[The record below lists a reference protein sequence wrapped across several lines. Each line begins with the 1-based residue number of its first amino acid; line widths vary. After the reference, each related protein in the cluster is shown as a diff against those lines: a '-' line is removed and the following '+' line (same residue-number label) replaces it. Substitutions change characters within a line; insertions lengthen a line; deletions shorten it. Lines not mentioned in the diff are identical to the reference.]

1 MKFSLLLFGLYK
13 MMQRTAKK
21 VPEFR
26 NKLKEKDYTVVIKT
40 EDGKK
45 GRSYTFAGGDISS
58 RSGDS
63 AGANL
68 TLAWKDAATGFR
80 IMSKG
85 KTKAFIAALQ
95 DGSLKLQGDGN
106 LVPVFLGAVK
116 DMMKGFKKKK

>member
-1 MKFSLLLFGLYK
+1 MKFSLLLYGLLK
-13 MMQRTAKK
+13 LMQRTAKK
-21 VPEFR
+21 VPEFKK
-26 NKLKEKDYTVVIKT
+26 KLKEKDYTVLIKT

-45 GRSYTFAGGDISS
+45 GRTFTFAGGEISS
-58 RSGDS
+58 RGGTES
-63 AGANL
+63 AADL
-68 TLAWKDAATGFR
+68 TLSWKDAATGFR

-116 DMMKGFKKKK
+116 DMLKGLKK